1 MGKFFW
7 GSLRIFTESP
17 RSTNSSSIHKSHTR
31 DLDICIHIYIYI
43 PTTSF
48 LRSEGRSVRNVVAG
62 LLSTERVNDYVKQKF
77 PTDKRFR

>member
-1 MGKFFW
+1 M
-7 GSLRIFTESP
+7 
-17 RSTNSSSIHKSHTR
+17 HTY
-31 DLDICIHIYIYI
+31 IYIYI